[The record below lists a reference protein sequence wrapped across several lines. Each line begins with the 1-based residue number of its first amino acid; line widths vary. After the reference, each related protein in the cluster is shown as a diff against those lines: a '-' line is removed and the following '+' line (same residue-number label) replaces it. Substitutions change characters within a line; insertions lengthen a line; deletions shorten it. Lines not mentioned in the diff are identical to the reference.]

1 MPRNVSPSRAA
12 SPRARS
18 TPRRPEPAGTSGHKP
33 ARSARGMAAVGTAVT
48 AVEALVQTLHGRI
61 EEQSQLTTACRTEA
75 AKLTAL
81 AQQLTLLLAAQQG
94 MDVPAMPEPSK
105 VSASIPAPPS
115 RAPPAVRMAAPREQ
129 PAPVT
134 MQQHA
139 QAATPQRSPGA
150 LAPSLAPA
158 GRGSAPSR
166 QPAPPPGS
174 PARLPSPKPSAPFI
188 SPGNP
193 STAWASHRLGPTSSS
208 PSATA
213 VSPSVASW
221 IQSAA
226 QQVSAGS
233 PAAQGRTQV
242 TWQSSP
248 AATSTP
254 HSQPAY
260 HRNSPGMSWSPSHDQ
275 ALLAPQSALTQSPVM
290 WSPDSAAG
298 STSHYT
304 PDHRAASPMRPAPG
318 LPPPDAAA
326 LPSNIAHDDVLADID
341 GVLTRLQS
349 MSLPR

>member
-1 MPRNVSPSRAA
+1 MPPAVSPSRAA

-18 TPRRPEPAGTSGHKP
+18 TPRRPELSTSGHKP
-33 ARSARGMAAVGTAVT
+33 ARPARGMAAVGTAVA
-48 AVEALVQTLHGRI
+48 AVETLVQTLHGRI

-94 MDVPAMPEPSK
+94 IDVPAMPEPSQ
-105 VSASIPAPPS
+105 VSASMPAPPT
-115 RAPPAVRMAAPREQ
+115 RAPPAVRMAAPRAQ
-129 PAPVT
+129 PAPAT

-139 QAATPQRSPGA
+139 QAATPQRSPGVPA
-150 LAPSLAPA
+150 SPRGPLAHVA
-158 GRGSAPSR
+158 APSR

-174 PARLPSPKPSAPFI
+174 PARLPSPKPRAPFTG
-188 SPGNP
+188 PGNP
-193 STAWASHRLGPTSSS
+193 STAWAGQRPGPTSSS

-233 PAAQGRTQV
+233 PAAQPARTQI
-242 TWQSSP
+242 TWQSP
-248 AATSTP
+248 AASTP
-254 HSQPAY
+254 YSRAAHQHS
-260 HRNSPGMSWSPSHDQ
+260 SPSAAWSPSPDQ
-275 ALLAPQSALTQSPVM
+275 ALLAPRPTQPQSPVM
-290 WSPDSAAG
+290 WSPGSAASCG
-298 STSHYT
+298 GQYT
-304 PDHRAASPMRPAPG
+304 PGHSAASPMRPAPG

-341 GVLTRLQS
+341 GVLARLQS
-349 MSLPR
+349 MALPR